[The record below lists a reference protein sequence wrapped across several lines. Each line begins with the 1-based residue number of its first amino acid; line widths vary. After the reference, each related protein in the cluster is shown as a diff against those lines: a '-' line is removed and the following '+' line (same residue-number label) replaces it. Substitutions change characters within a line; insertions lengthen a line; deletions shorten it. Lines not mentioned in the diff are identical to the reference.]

1 MTELHSIIL
10 QNSDENNDSTIRRVL
25 VNIENLIEMLGNE
38 VDQNKS
44 SISPNLMNY
53 SSTTTI
59 TSVTISD
66 DDNNHRLIEHLRH
79 RIIRLEHE
87 RNVLLTSYQLL
98 IKLLK

>member
-38 VDQNKS
+38 LDQNKS